1 MLVYDKEEPVTDNL
15 ITWVFDENSFVPAAK
30 LVGDKSYSI
39 LTDHLGTPYE
49 AYDENGEKVWARE
62 LDLYGNAI
70 AGDSSFIPF
79 LYQGQYYDEEIGL
92 AYNRFRYYSP
102 DSGTY
107 ISQDPIRLA
116 GGLAFYGYV
125 FDCNGWIDPWGL
137 EIITVYRFDTRS
149 PAEIKKSGGFNAK
162 SPNSNIDL
170 LEYAEMNTPSQYI
183 STSYSIDSAIDF
195 GNDYHGGDGYIYKIE
210 IDDSLGVDVNK
221 TLGSNSPFP
230 NEKEF
235 AVINKIP
242 NENIVDTTHMKDIKK
257 KKHH

>member
-1 MLVYDKEEPVTDNL
+1 MMTNNSKITVELLEEN
-15 ITWVFDENSFVPAAK
+15 
-30 LVGDKSYSI
+30 
-39 LTDHLGTPYE
+39 H
-49 AYDENGEKVWARE
+49 
-62 LDLYGNAI
+62 
-70 AGDSSFIPF
+70 
-79 LYQGQYYDEEIGL
+79 
-92 AYNRFRYYSP
+92 
-102 DSGTY
+102 
-107 ISQDPIRLA
+107 PIKP
-116 GGLAFYGYV
+116 
-125 FDCNGWIDPWGL
+125 FDCED
-137 EIITVYRFDTRS
+137 ED
-149 PAEIKKSGGFNAK
+149 
-162 SPNSNIDL
+162 IDL

-195 GNDYHGGDGYIYKIE
+195 GNDYHGGDDYIYKIE